1 MHVVRCL
8 AERDALLK
16 ARTLRRGRP
25 DNSVRWA
32 HVFPDFTDETKSTA
46 RHRPYELLLC
56 AGVADRP
63 PSGAYPAGERIVGYE
78 TPIPHRTD
86 EFLFAHHAVPVPYEM
101 DQHVE
106 HLWLDVDDSARP
118 VQLTP
123 VTVDFAVSEYEGHV
137 PDLQEPPDFLRQTSS
152 VRSGH
157 EATSRGIMRPWPRI
171 GNPHVETCS
180 EPPDVAQ
187 VSSV

>member
-8 AERDALLK
+8 AESDALMK

-25 DNSVRWA
+25 DNSGRWA
-32 HVFPDFTDETKSTA
+32 HLFPDFTDEPKSTA

-63 PSGAYPAGERIVGYE
+63 PSGADPAGERIVRYE

-86 EFLFAHHAVPVPYEM
+86 EFLFAHHAVTVPHEM

-106 HLWLDVDDSARP
+106 HLWLDVDDRAAP

-123 VTVDFAVSEYEGHV
+123 VTVDFAVPEYEGQR
-137 PDLQEPPDFLRQTSS
+137 DLQEPPDFLRQTSS

-157 EATSRGIMRPWPRI
+157 EPTRRGIMRPWLRV
-171 GNPHVETCS
+171 GNPPVETCS
-180 EPPDVAQ
+180 EPPEGVQ